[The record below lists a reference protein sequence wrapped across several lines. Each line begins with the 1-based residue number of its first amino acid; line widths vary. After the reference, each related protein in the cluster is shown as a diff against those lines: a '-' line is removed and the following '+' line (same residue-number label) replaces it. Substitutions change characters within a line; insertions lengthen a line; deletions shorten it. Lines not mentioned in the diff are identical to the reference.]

1 LKTSAE
7 NAEKRVGL
15 VLRRWAFFCGNCI
28 TTEDTEKTQRNTKEV
43 KIPTLSHK
51 TRQGW
56 GILGNLRGMENL
68 GGVMQR
74 NFGRAVWAI
83 VLCGTLILS
92 GCSSNWI
99 SEAEQIVAVLLP
111 AAANLVTLVAAMQGK
126 TVSAGDLATI
136 QNAGKE
142 AGADLQLIQS
152 LIAAYDK
159 ADAAARPGILNQI
172 QSAIGAVQG
181 NLQGLLMGM
190 HIKDA
195 ATQAKVTAVVGLL
208 LSEVQS
214 LAAVLPVVQ
223 GNAPAVALRA
233 ADSRGRLS
241 PHFAGKVPLPASEF
255 VRSYNSTLTAKT
267 GNAALDQVTGGL
279 QIHLHSRVERVA
291 SAGML
296 K

>member
-1 LKTSAE
+1 MRRSCGRA
-7 NAEKRVGL
+7 GL
-15 VLRRWAFFCGNCI
+15 VL
-28 TTEDTEKTQRNTKEV
+28 
-43 KIPTLSHK
+43 
-51 TRQGW
+51 
-56 GILGNLRGMENL
+56 
-68 GGVMQR
+68 
-74 NFGRAVWAI
+74 
-83 VLCGTLILS
+83 VLCGTLMFS

-99 SEAEQIVAVLLP
+99 TEAEQIVAVLLP
-111 AAANLVTLVAAMQGK
+111 AAANLMTLVTMLQGK

-142 AGADLQLIQS
+142 AEADLQLIQS

-159 ADAAARPGILNQI
+159 ADAAAKPGILNQI

-195 ATQAKVTAVVGLL
+195 ATQAKVQAVVGLI

-223 GNAPAVALRA
+223 GDGPAAALRA

-241 PHFAGKVPLPASEF
+241 PHGSVRVPLSAGEF
-255 VRSYNSTLTAKT
+255 VKSYNSTLTART
-267 GNAALDQVTGGL
+267 GNAELDRATGGL